1 MNEMALLEILT
12 VPNPLL
18 KRKSEKVEKIDD
30 ALRKTLDDMLETMYE
45 APGVGLAAPQVG
57 LLKRMVVIDVSPE
70 NAPKR
75 PYKMI
80 NPVIVSHSDE
90 TVMHDEGCLSVPE
103 QYAEVERY
111 KTVVA
116 RYTDENGKEQ
126 TLSADGLL
134 AICIQHE
141 LEHLD
146 GKLFIDHLSK
156 VKRDM
161 IVRRVEKERRWKQDS
176 AKHGKEDE

>member
-1 MNEMALLEILT
+1 MALLEILT

-30 ALRKTLDDMLETMYE
+30 ALRKTLDDMLETMYD

-57 LLKRMVVIDVSPE
+57 ILKRMVVIDVSRE
-70 NAPKR
+70 DEPKR

-80 NPVIVSHSDE
+80 NPVITAHSDE
-90 TVMHDEGCLSVPE
+90 TVVHDEGCLSVPE
-103 QYAEVERY
+103 QYAPVERY
-111 KTVVA
+111 ETVTA
-116 RYTDENGKEQ
+116 EYTDENGKRQ
-126 TLSADGLL
+126 TVRADGLL

-176 AKHGKEDE
+176 E

>member
-1 MNEMALLEILT
+1 MALLKILE

-18 KRKSEKVEKIDD
+18 KKKSEKIETVTDEI
-30 ALRKTLDDMLETMYE
+30 RKTLDDMLDTMYD

-57 LLKRMVVIDVSPE
+57 LLKRMVVIDVTRDDE
-70 NAPKR
+70 PKK

-80 NPVIVSHSDE
+80 NPVITAHSE
-90 TVMHDEGCLSVPE
+90 TTTIHDEGCLSVPE
-103 QYAEVERY
+103 QYAPVERFE
-111 KTVVA
+111 TVTVE
-116 RYTDENGKEQ
+116 YTDENGEQ
-126 TLSADGLL
+126 QKLSADGLL

-141 LEHLD
+141 LEHLE

-161 IVRRVEKERRWKQDS
+161 IVRRVEKERRWKNTRT
-176 AKHGKEDE
+176 EEE

>member
-1 MNEMALLEILT
+1 MALLKILE
-12 VPNPLL
+12 VPNPVLKKKSAPVETVTNEIRTLL
-18 KRKSEKVEKIDD
+18 N
-30 ALRKTLDDMLETMYE
+30 DMLETMYD

-57 LLKRMVVIDVSPE
+57 ILKRVVVIDVTRDNE
-70 NAPKR
+70 PKH

-80 NPVIVSHSDE
+80 NPVIIDHSE
-90 TVMHDEGCLSVPE
+90 TTDIHDEGCLSVPE
-103 QYAEVERY
+103 QYAPVERY
-111 KTVVA
+111 ETVTVE
-116 RYTDENGKEQ
+116 YTDENGKKQ
-126 TLSADGLL
+126 TLFADGLL

-161 IVRRVEKERRWKQDS
+161 IVRRVEKERRWKS
-176 AKHGKEDE
+176 AHTEEE

>member
-1 MNEMALLEILT
+1 MALLKILE

-18 KRKSEKVEKIDD
+18 KKKSAPVAEVTNEVRK
-30 ALRKTLDDMLETMYE
+30 LMNDMLETMYD

-57 LLKRMVVIDVSPE
+57 ILQRIVVIDVTRDNE
-70 NAPKR
+70 QKH

-80 NPVIVSHSDE
+80 NPVITAHSE
-90 TVMHDEGCLSVPE
+90 TTLMHDEGCLSVPE
-103 QYAEVERY
+103 QYAPVERFE
-111 KTVVA
+111 TVTVE
-116 RYTDENGKEQ
+116 YTDENGKKQ

-146 GKLFIDHLSK
+146 GTLFIDHLSK

-161 IVRRVEKERRWKQDS
+161 IVRRVEKERRWKNAHS
-176 AKHGKEDE
+176 EDEK

>member
-1 MNEMALLEILT
+1 MALLKIVE
-12 VPNPLL
+12 VPDPLL
-18 KRKSEKVEKIDD
+18 KKKSAKVENIDD
-30 ALRKTLDDMLETMYE
+30 ALRKTLDDMLETMYD

-57 LLKRMVVIDVSPE
+57 ILKRMVVIDVSRE
-70 NAPKR
+70 DEPKH

-80 NPVIVSHSDE
+80 NPVITAHSDE
-90 TVMHDEGCLSVPE
+90 TVVHDEGCLSVPE
-103 QYAEVERY
+103 QYAPVERY
-111 KTVVA
+111 ETVTA
-116 RYTDENGKEQ
+116 EYTDENGKRQ
-126 TLSADGLL
+126 TVRADGLL

-176 AKHGKEDE
+176 E

>member
-1 MNEMALLEILT
+1 MALLKILE
-12 VPNPLL
+12 VPNPVLKKKSAPVETVTDELRTLL
-18 KRKSEKVEKIDD
+18 N
-30 ALRKTLDDMLETMYE
+30 DMLETMYD

-57 LLKRMVVIDVSPE
+57 ILKRVVVIDVTRDNE
-70 NAPKR
+70 PKH

-80 NPVIVSHSDE
+80 NPVIVAHSE
-90 TVMHDEGCLSVPE
+90 TTDIHDEGCLSVPE
-103 QYAEVERY
+103 QYAPVERY
-111 KTVVA
+111 ETVTVE
-116 RYTDENGKEQ
+116 YTDENGKKQ

-161 IVRRVEKERRWKQDS
+161 IVRRVEKERRWKN
-176 AKHGKEDE
+176 AHTDEE

>member
-1 MNEMALLEILT
+1 MALLKILE

-18 KRKSEKVEKIDD
+18 KKKSEKIETVTDEI
-30 ALRKTLDDMLETMYE
+30 RKTLNDMLDTMYD

-57 LLKRMVVIDVSPE
+57 LLKRMVVIDVTRDDE
-70 NAPKR
+70 PKK

-80 NPVIVSHSDE
+80 NPVITSHSE
-90 TVMHDEGCLSVPE
+90 TTTIHDEGCLSVPE
-103 QYAEVERY
+103 QYAPVERFE
-111 KTVVA
+111 TVTVE
-116 RYTDENGKEQ
+116 YTDENGEQ
-126 TLSADGLL
+126 QKLSADGLL

-141 LEHLD
+141 LEHLE

-161 IVRRVEKERRWKQDS
+161 IVRRVEKERRWKNTRT
-176 AKHGKEDE
+176 EEE

>member
-1 MNEMALLEILT
+1 MALLEILT

-57 LLKRMVVIDVSPE
+57 ILKRMVVIDVSRE
-70 NAPKR
+70 DEPKR

-80 NPVIVSHSDE
+80 NPVITAHSDE
-90 TVMHDEGCLSVPE
+90 TVVHDEGCLSVPE
-103 QYAEVERY
+103 QYAPVERY
-111 KTVVA
+111 ETVTA
-116 RYTDENGKEQ
+116 EYTDENGKRQ
-126 TLSADGLL
+126 TVRADGLL

-176 AKHGKEDE
+176 E